1 MSTDPSYSER
11 DTAAL
16 VRISASLRAATP
28 ERDRIAALGEGYLRG
43 DIDVDELERLVP
55 EPLR

>member
-28 ERDRIAALGEGYLRG
+28 ERDRIAALVERYVRG
-43 DIDVDELERLVP
+43 DIEVDELERLVH
-55 EPLR
+55 EALR